1 MGEVNPEK
9 PNMKIIASAIL
20 GFCAAF
26 CLAAVVA
33 VQTSGI
39 DFAGLDK
46 AVKPANDFF
55 QFANGGWIKNHPIPP
70 DYSVWG
76 IDQQLHEQNLTWLRE
91 IVEGLEKETGN
102 LDYNAQKL
110 RDFYLTATDA
120 SKLNSDGVDPLKD
133 ELARIEKAQT
143 ADDLVGVIARHHL
156 LGIDTAFSFGISPD
170 EKQSARYAV
179 YLAQGGLGLPERGYY
194 VDDNDAEL
202 KHVRELYQAHVGR
215 MFQLLGDNADAAA
228 GEAEVVVAVE
238 TLLAQ
243 SSRTPVQ
250 LRDIEAQY
258 NKKSLEELKKL
269 TPRINWDLY
278 FNAVGAPVV
287 KEVVVQQPEFF
298 ERMNVTLNSVPL
310 ARWHT
315 YLRWHL
321 IHQAAPYLSD
331 AFVSENF
338 RFYGTV
344 LSGSKEIQPRWKRAL
359 HAIDSMM
366 GEALGRLYVERHFPP
381 EAKDQAQTMV
391 QNLIDAYHDRIESVT
406 WMAPETKKEALAKLA
421 LVMRKIGYPDKWR
434 DYSQLVIKRDSYVQ
448 NVQRAQTFEFNF
460 WLSKLRGPV
469 DRSLWEMTP
478 PTVNA
483 YYDPTLN
490 EIVFP
495 AGILQKPYFD
505 PHADGAVNYGAIGA
519 VIGHELTHGFD
530 DQGRLFDSHGNMRN
544 WWTPDDQ
551 KRFEAKAAGLV
562 RQFGAC
568 VAIDNLHVNG
578 QLTLGENIA
587 DLGGLRI
594 AYDAY
599 HKSLRGRAAPVMD
612 GLTGD
617 QRFFLGF
624 AQSWREVDRPE
635 ALKTRLRVDPHS
647 PERFRVNVPLS
658 NMQEFY
664 DAFGVMSGDA
674 LYRRPDERVQVW

>member
-1 MGEVNPEK
+1 
-9 PNMKIIASAIL
+9 MKILASTIIVL
-20 GFCAAF
+20 CAL
-26 CLAAVVA
+26 CYLPPAVSA
-33 VQTSGI
+33 QSGI
-39 DFAGLDK
+39 DFVGLDK
-46 AVKPANDFF
+46 TVKPVDDLF
-55 QFANGGWIKNHPIPP
+55 QYANGGWIKSHPIPP
-70 DYSVWG
+70 DYSAWG

-91 IVEGLEKETGN
+91 IVDGLEKQAGT
-102 LDYNAQKL
+102 LDDNARKL

-120 SKLNSDGVDPLKD
+120 GKLNGDGVDPLKD
-133 ELARIEKAQT
+133 ELARIDKTQN
-143 ADDLVGVIARHHL
+143 ADDLVALIAHHHL
-156 LGIDTAFSFGISPD
+156 LGIDSAFSFEISPD
-170 EKQSARYAV
+170 EKQSTRYAI
-179 YLAQGGLGLPERGYY
+179 YLAQGGLGLPEKAYY
-194 VDDNDAEL
+194 IDDSDAEL
-202 KHVRELYQAHVGR
+202 KHIRELYQAHVAK
-215 MFQLLGDNADAAA
+215 MFQLLGDSAATSA
-228 GEAEVVVAVE
+228 GEADVVVAVE

-258 NKKSLEELKKL
+258 NKKSLDELKKL

-278 FNAVGAPVV
+278 FKTVGADDV
-287 KEVVVQQPEFF
+287 KEVIVQQPEFF
-298 ERMNVTLNSVPL
+298 ERINVILNSVPL

-331 AFVSENF
+331 AFVNENF
-338 RFYGTV
+338 SFYGTV
-344 LSGSKEIQPRWKRAL
+344 LNGSKEIQPRWKRAL
-359 HAIDSMM
+359 HTMDSMM
-366 GEALGRLYVERHFPP
+366 GEALGRLYVELHFPP
-381 EAKDQAQTMV
+381 GSKQQTQEMV

-434 DYSQLVIKRDSYVQ
+434 DYSQLSIRRDSYVQ
-448 NVQRAQTFEFNF
+448 NEMRAQTFEFNF
-460 WLSKLRGPV
+460 WLNKLKGPV
-469 DRSLWEMTP
+469 DRGLWEMTP

-505 PHADGAVNYGAIGA
+505 PKADAAVNYGAIGA
-519 VIGHELTHGFD
+519 VIGHEMTHGFD

-551 KRFEAKAAGLV
+551 KRFEARAAGLV
-562 RQFGAC
+562 RQFDAC
-568 VAIDNLHVNG
+568 IPVDKLHVNG

-599 HKSLRGRAAPVMD
+599 HKSLKGKPAPVID

-624 AQSWREVDRPE
+624 AQSWREEDRPE

-647 PERFRVNVPLS
+647 PERFRVNVPVS
-658 NMQEFY
+658 NMREFY
-664 DAFGVMSGDA
+664 DAFGVKPGDG
-674 LYRRPDERVQVW
+674 LYRRPDNRVQVW